1 MSDLDK
7 DKNLHTTPDEEAREE
22 AETQGADKLVG
33 AEPDERDLPEQSDEA
48 EAQRPETAAAA
59 ATAAKPGMPAWPW
72 VGVSVVAV
80 AALAFVLIAK
90 PFGGANEKIGE
101 FDGGKVTKLDM
112 YDEIKSQVPESQ
124 FTGMVDSILEK
135 KLIAKLADQAGV
147 KVTDEQVNKEIATY
161 ETNFGGKEAF
171 QSQLDQAGITLQ
183 TFKDQQII
191 PMLLEKNLYISQ
203 HPAKDEE
210 YKTYFDANPDKF
222 ATSPKQIKA
231 SHILVDTKEEADAIL
246 ADLKAG
252 KDFATIAKE
261 KSKDTGSAA
270 NGGDLGDFF
279 GKGAMVAEFEDA
291 AFKLKK
297 GELSD
302 VVQTQYGFHI
312 IKVTDIKE
320 AVMPTYDEK
329 KAEAE
334 DAYWADQLS
343 QNEKTWLDK
352 LKEDNH
358 VKNLVEAEEPAAS
371 PEASAPAASEP
382 AASEPAASEPA
393 ASPSASAAQ

>member
-22 AETQGADKLVG
+22 AETQGADKLEG
-33 AEPDERDLPEQSDEA
+33 AEPDERDFLEETEEADEA
-48 EAQRPETAAAA
+48 AQRPETAAAA
-59 ATAAKPGMPAWPW
+59 APAAKPGMPAWPW

-90 PFGGANEKIGE
+90 PFGGANEKIGQ

-124 FTGMVDSILEK
+124 FTGMVDAILEK
-135 KLIAKLADQAGV
+135 KLIAKLADEAGV
-147 KVTDEQVNKEIATY
+147 KVTDEQIDKELANY
-161 ETNFGGKEAF
+161 ETNYGGKDAF
-171 QSQLDQAGITLQ
+171 QSQLDQAGISLQ
-183 TFKDQQII
+183 TFKDQQIA

-203 HPAKDEE
+203 HPAKEE
-210 YKTYFDANPDKF
+210 DYKAYFDANPDTF
-222 ATSPKQIKA
+222 ATTPKQIKA

-252 KDFATIAKE
+252 KDFATLAKQ

-312 IKVTDIKE
+312 IKVTDVKE
-320 AVMPTYDEK
+320 AVIPPYDEK
-329 KAEAE
+329 KADVE
-334 DAYWADQLS
+334 DAYWADQLGK
-343 QNEKTWLDK
+343 NETTWLDK

-371 PEASAPAASEP
+371 PEASAPAASEK
-382 AASEPAASEPA
+382 PAASEPA